1 MISKQVGLSHSG
13 LPEKHDLL
21 EIFTKSD
28 AESTGYY
35 LKFDFKTIRSHLLKE
50 QERRKKGL
58 APKLYLERLLQEAVF
73 VEQDRQRVLQQHG
86 TKALMSGVLNE
97 AYKRL
102 VDWEIVESYLQNVVP
117 LPFRPDFTFGR
128 EIEKKFEEED
138 YRVVP
143 LSLQIGGKRNDI
155 YRPYTNNIFSQG
167 GLHRPKYFPLRR
179 GNKRFGFVWVCINDE
194 RRVLKDQ
201 SLRGLLIKKFGF
213 SIANRS
219 YLEPFFARTVFNRRI
234 TGEIIIQHPNLL
246 PNAARSDF
254 ENNSTRQEFLE
265 LLPLFI
271 KKLSDW
277 ANVLQEE
284 DKAREVLKEV
294 TERLTDILTALP
306 ADRRD
311 KDKMLQYNVEIAQ
324 QERSLEVHKKTLA
337 GLADV
342 QQQRN
347 QVMKLLKEC
356 KTFVRDALS
365 RSARARER
373 LERDVTNAIQA
384 EAGQLPSAVTGQK
397 SESPGSLTSI
407 LEDAG
412 LQLSSDLR
420 AALEI
425 FDSQC
430 LREHLDDSSYA
441 TILKELKDILEE
453 RF

>member
-13 LPEKHDLL
+13 LPEKHYLL